1 MWTCHLHRLFPINIL
16 DANFPKL
23 PQSREGSPKA
33 VDTRLTTP
41 LSSVADAQNH
51 SVVSA
56 IKEVRVDMAD
66 MKVEDSP
73 VVLVTTVGSCVA
85 ICIHDRANRCGGL
98 AHIMLPNSNV
108 KRSKSFP
115 YKYADTA
122 VPAMIEA
129 LQKRGKRSC
138 CLTAKIAGGANMF
151 PELKSDA
158 LNIGLKNVDAVKKA
172 LAAKGVRLIAED
184 VRGIYGR
191 KVVFNVVN
199 GSVRVQKGNGEV
211 KRI

>member
-1 MWTCHLHRLFPINIL
+1 LWTCHLHRLFPINIL
-16 DANFPKL
+16 GAKLSKL

-33 VDTRLTTP
+33 ADMQLTTP
-41 LSSVADAQNH
+41 LSSAADFQNH
-51 SVVSA
+51 AVSA

-66 MKVEDSP
+66 MKVEARP

-98 AHIMLPNSNV
+98 AHIMLPNSSV

-151 PELKSDA
+151 PDLRSDA
-158 LNIGLKNVDAVKKA
+158 LNIGLKNVEAVKKA
-172 LAAKGVRLIAED
+172 LAAKGVRLLAED
-184 VRGIYGR
+184 VRGTCGR

-199 GSVRVQKGNGEV
+199 GSVHVQKGNGEV

>member
-41 LSSVADAQNH
+41 LSS
-51 SVVSA
+51 
-56 IKEVRVDMAD
+56 
-66 MKVEDSP
+66 
-73 VVLVTTVGSCVA
+73 VGSCVA